1 MEVIMYDLN
10 VLIFD
15 INKTAED
22 EEQVKTLNNLLSLF
36 GGKAEIK
43 NTFDRNQ
50 LVLSYDEEKLK
61 KWKTRNAGRT
71 SNYYNLSVKEVREM
85 INTLGAEQAAAKLGM
100 TKQGMYKR
108 LKRCLEIKTRRPKS
122 SRKSLT
128 LRGHLKSNF
137 LF

>member
-1 MEVIMYDLN
+1 MYDLN

-85 INTLGAEQAAAKLGM
+85 INTLGAEQAATKLEM

-108 LKRCLEIKTRRPKS
+108 LKRCLEINTER
-122 SRKSLT
+122 
-128 LRGHLKSNF
+128 F
-137 LF
+137 

>member
-43 NTFDRNQ
+43 N
-50 LVLSYDEEKLK
+50 K
-61 KWKTRNAGRT
+61 
-71 SNYYNLSVKEVREM
+71 VR
-85 INTLGAEQAAAKLGM
+85 
-100 TKQGMYKR
+100 
-108 LKRCLEIKTRRPKS
+108 
-122 SRKSLT
+122 
-128 LRGHLKSNF
+128 
-137 LF
+137 

>member
-1 MEVIMYDLN
+1 MYDLN

-43 NTFDRNQ
+43 NKFDRNQ

-61 KWKTRNAGRT
+61 NGKQ
-71 SNYYNLSVKEVREM
+71 EM
-85 INTLGAEQAAAKLGM
+85 QAAQAI
-100 TKQGMYKR
+100 TIIFP
-108 LKRCLEIKTRRPKS
+108 LKKS
-122 SRKSLT
+122 GK
-128 LRGHLKSNF
+128 
-137 LF
+137 

>member
-1 MEVIMYDLN
+1 MYDLN

-43 NTFDRNQ
+43 NKFDRNQ

-71 SNYYNLSVKEVREM
+71 SNYYNLSVK
-85 INTLGAEQAAAKLGM
+85 AKLGM

-108 LKRCLEIKTRRPKS
+108 LKRCLEIDTER
-122 SRKSLT
+122 
-128 LRGHLKSNF
+128 F
-137 LF
+137 

>member
-1 MEVIMYDLN
+1 MYDLN

-61 KWKTRNAGRT
+61 NGKQ
-71 SNYYNLSVKEVREM
+71 EM
-85 INTLGAEQAAAKLGM
+85 QAAQAIIIIFP
-100 TKQGMYKR
+100 
-108 LKRCLEIKTRRPKS
+108 LKKS
-122 SRKSLT
+122 GK
-128 LRGHLKSNF
+128 
-137 LF
+137 

>member
-50 LVLSYDEEKLK
+50 LVLSWLPSP
-61 KWKTRNAGRT
+61 R
-71 SNYYNLSVKEVREM
+71 SSLNLGVSCRVDIIRISRIPAV
-85 INTLGAEQAAAKLGM
+85 
-100 TKQGMYKR
+100 
-108 LKRCLEIKTRRPKS
+108 IKTDI
-122 SRKSLT
+122 
-128 LRGHLKSNF
+128 G
-137 LF
+137 

>member
-22 EEQVKTLNNLLSLF
+22 EEQVKTLNNMLSLF

-61 KWKTRNAGRT
+61 KWKTR
-71 SNYYNLSVKEVREM
+71 K
-85 INTLGAEQAAAKLGM
+85 QAAQAIIIIFP
-100 TKQGMYKR
+100 
-108 LKRCLEIKTRRPKS
+108 LKKS
-122 SRKSLT
+122 GK
-128 LRGHLKSNF
+128 
-137 LF
+137 

>member
-1 MEVIMYDLN
+1 MYDLN
-10 VLIFD
+10 VFIFD

-43 NTFDRNQ
+43 NKFDRNQ

-108 LKRCLEIKTRRPKS
+108 LKRCLEIDTER
-122 SRKSLT
+122 
-128 LRGHLKSNF
+128 F
-137 LF
+137 

>member
-1 MEVIMYDLN
+1 M
-10 VLIFD
+10 
-15 INKTAED
+15 
-22 EEQVKTLNNLLSLF
+22 LF
-36 GGKAEIK
+36 RSIK
-43 NTFDRNQ
+43 NKFDRNQ

-108 LKRCLEIKTRRPKS
+108 LKRCLEIDTER
-122 SRKSLT
+122 
-128 LRGHLKSNF
+128 F
-137 LF
+137 

>member
-1 MEVIMYDLN
+1 M
-10 VLIFD
+10 IFD

-61 KWKTRNAGRT
+61 NGKQ
-71 SNYYNLSVKEVREM
+71 EM
-85 INTLGAEQAAAKLGM
+85 HTAQAIIIIFP
-100 TKQGMYKR
+100 
-108 LKRCLEIKTRRPKS
+108 LKKS
-122 SRKSLT
+122 GK
-128 LRGHLKSNF
+128 
-137 LF
+137 

>member
-61 KWKTRNAGRT
+61 NGKQ
-71 SNYYNLSVKEVREM
+71 EM
-85 INTLGAEQAAAKLGM
+85 QAAQAIIIIFP
-100 TKQGMYKR
+100 
-108 LKRCLEIKTRRPKS
+108 LKKS
-122 SRKSLT
+122 GK
-128 LRGHLKSNF
+128 
-137 LF
+137 

>member
-1 MEVIMYDLN
+1 MYDLN

-50 LVLSYDEEKLK
+50 LVLSYDEEKL
-61 KWKTRNAGRT
+61 NAGRT

-85 INTLGAEQAAAKLGM
+85 INTLGAEQAATKLGM

-108 LKRCLEIKTRRPKS
+108 LKRCLEINTER
-122 SRKSLT
+122 
-128 LRGHLKSNF
+128 F
-137 LF
+137 

>member
-1 MEVIMYDLN
+1 MYDLN

-43 NTFDRNQ
+43 NKFDRNQ

-61 KWKTRNAGRT
+61 NGKQ
-71 SNYYNLSVKEVREM
+71 EM
-85 INTLGAEQAAAKLGM
+85 QAAQAIIIIFP
-100 TKQGMYKR
+100 
-108 LKRCLEIKTRRPKS
+108 LKKS
-122 SRKSLT
+122 GK
-128 LRGHLKSNF
+128 
-137 LF
+137 

>member
-71 SNYYNLSVKEVREM
+71 SNYYNLSVKEVSER
-85 INTLGAEQAAAKLGM
+85 INTLGAEQAATKLGM

-108 LKRCLEIKTRRPKS
+108 LKRCLEINTER
-122 SRKSLT
+122 
-128 LRGHLKSNF
+128 F
-137 LF
+137 

>member
-61 KWKTRNAGRT
+61 KWTHTIKNGTATRIHN
-71 SNYYNLSVKEVREM
+71 SSKM
-85 INTLGAEQAAAKLGM
+85 IILI
-100 TKQGMYKR
+100 Y
-108 LKRCLEIKTRRPKS
+108 LKHRMLLFTIVAHSLPNIYIHKS
-122 SRKSLT
+122 RACI
-128 LRGHLKSNF
+128 
-137 LF
+137 

>member
-43 NTFDRNQ
+43 NKFDRNQ
-50 LVLSYDEEKLK
+50 YYPTMKKSSKNGKQEMQAAQAITIIFPLK
-61 KWKTRNAGRT
+61 KSGK
-71 SNYYNLSVKEVREM
+71 
-85 INTLGAEQAAAKLGM
+85 
-100 TKQGMYKR
+100 
-108 LKRCLEIKTRRPKS
+108 
-122 SRKSLT
+122 
-128 LRGHLKSNF
+128 
-137 LF
+137 

>member
-1 MEVIMYDLN
+1 MYDLN

-85 INTLGAEQAAAKLGM
+85 INTLGAEQAATKLGM
-100 TKQGMYKR
+100 TKQGMYTV
-108 LKRCLEIKTRRPKS
+108 LKLIQNDSSHILHQKSQKGSLYTKT
-122 SRKSLT
+122 SLIY
-128 LRGHLKSNF
+128 
-137 LF
+137 

>member
-1 MEVIMYDLN
+1 MYDLN

-43 NTFDRNQ
+43 NKFDRNQ

-61 KWKTRNAGRT
+61 K
-71 SNYYNLSVKEVREM
+71 
-85 INTLGAEQAAAKLGM
+85 
-100 TKQGMYKR
+100 
-108 LKRCLEIKTRRPKS
+108 
-122 SRKSLT
+122 
-128 LRGHLKSNF
+128 
-137 LF
+137 